1 MSSYFTEPSDV
12 DRHAAP
18 ETVQTYMINLES
30 ELAAERD
37 AVAELQ
43 TQAAEDADTIVGL
56 TRKYTAAMFMVER
69 LIDEKGNATAH
80 NSKLLAEN
88 KLLKKKIW
96 ALERWQD
103 SVRHYSRQAAMYA
116 DERMPASY
124 FAEGGW

>member
-18 ETVQTYMINLES
+18 ETVQTYMIDLES

-43 TQAAEDADTIVGL
+43 TQAAEDADTILGL

-88 KLLKKKIW
+88 KRLEKIEAALLQIVQRWEATSGAVLSKDIGKAKK
-96 ALERWQD
+96 AMERG
-103 SVRHYSRQAAMYA
+103 
-116 DERMPASY
+116 DE
-124 FAEGGW
+124 